1 MATKRVLVTGA
12 SGFVGQPLVRAL
24 VDASYG
30 VRAAARRPLPLPDA
44 VDIAIVPD
52 FSNPVDWDAILTGID
67 IVIHAAAHVHLGASN
82 DGRDLGNRINFM
94 TTYNL
99 ANAAARAG
107 VERFLFISSVRA
119 QCGVSSEL
127 VIREGDDVRPTNNY
141 GRTKFAAELA
151 IREAGVP
158 FTILRPVVIYGPNPT
173 GSIKLMARLASLP
186 VPLPFNNLSSRR
198 SLLSVDNLISAI
210 TFALNNPATI
220 GETFLVADPKP
231 FTVTELFL
239 ALRRLQGRQPL
250 LFGIPP
256 KLFKIA
262 LKLTH
267 QAHLWDRVFGN
278 LVVDTAKLESF
289 GWRAP
294 VETYNGLRAL
304 VSTKD
309 SERLLEVAKGQPKVE
324 RF

>member
-12 SGFVGQPLVRAL
+12 TGFVGQPLVRAL
-24 VDASYG
+24 VDVGYV
-30 VRAAARRPLPLPDA
+30 VRAATRRALLLPDA

-52 FSNPVDWDAILTGID
+52 FSDPVDWDAILTGID
-67 IVIHAAAHVHLGASN
+67 IVIHAAAHVHLDASN

-94 TTYNL
+94 TTYDL

-119 QCGVSSEL
+119 QCGISNEL
-127 VIREGDDVRPTNNY
+127 VINERDDVRPTNNY

-158 FTILRPVVIYGPNPT
+158 FTTLRPVVVYGPNAK
-173 GSIKLMARLASLP
+173 GSVKLMARLASLP

-198 SLLSVDNLISAI
+198 SLLGVDNLISAI
-210 TFALNNPATI
+210 IFALNNPATI
-220 GETFLVADPKP
+220 GETFLVADPNP
-231 FTVTELFL
+231 VTVTELFL
-239 ALRRLQGRQPL
+239 TLRRLQGRRPL

-256 KLFKIA
+256 TLFKTI
-262 LKLTH
+262 LKLIRQT
-267 QAHLWDRVFGN
+267 HLWDRVFGN

-294 VETYNGLRAL
+294 IETYDGLRAL

-309 SERLLEVAKGQPKVE
+309 SERFPEAA
-324 RF
+324 